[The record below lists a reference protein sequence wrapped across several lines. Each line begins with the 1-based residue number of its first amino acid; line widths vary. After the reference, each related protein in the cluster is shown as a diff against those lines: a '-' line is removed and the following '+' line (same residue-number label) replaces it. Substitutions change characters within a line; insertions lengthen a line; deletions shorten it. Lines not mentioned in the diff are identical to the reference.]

1 MRFRSG
7 HAPRVVMWAVLV
19 GAMAVTVGAQFTV
32 NIPQLPKIK
41 KTKPQ
46 PQATPETTQTTDTST
61 TAPTATGSTASSPTE
76 AEDKPKAKG
85 GCEDDVFYQV
95 HNENIQ
101 KTIDQAKD
109 YTPGSRDYY
118 VDTYNDG
125 ENIYLKAALSAKKR
139 ASWEEEW
146 KDESMKKC
154 INTRLDELALAA
166 EKTIGSYRPPSTY
179 TFGTAAEK
187 AVLKTGVN
195 DLNQASAVYAVGLN
209 SATWK
214 IDKDEYG
221 LPKNR
226 FRYGMIYA
234 KYPQNKYCT
243 IIWVNLVQDYSGG
256 GTYND
261 SEARFIGWEFA
272 GCPAK

>member
-1 MRFRSG
+1 MHIHSG
-7 HAPRVVMWAVLV
+7 RAPRVTVLLVMI
-19 GAMAVTVGAQFTV
+19 GALALSASAQFT
-32 NIPQLPKIK
+32 ITIPKIK
-41 KTKPQ
+41 KDKPQ
-46 PQATPETTQTTDTST
+46 PAATPEQVRTETSSSSQNSNASNSTESDDT
-61 TAPTATGSTASSPTE
+61 
-76 AEDKPKAKG
+76 PKAKD
-85 GCEDDVFYQV
+85 GCESDVFYQV

-101 KTIDQAKD
+101 KTIDQAKS

-118 VDTYNDG
+118 VDTYNDN
-125 ENIYLKAALSAKKR
+125 ENVYLKAALSPKKR
-139 ASWEEEW
+139 ASWEEDW
-146 KDESMKKC
+146 KDENMKKC
-154 INTRLDELALAA
+154 INARLDELAAAA
-166 EKTIGSYRPPSTY
+166 EKTIGTYRPPSNY
-179 TFGTAAEK
+179 TLGTAAEK

-209 SATWK
+209 SPTWK

-221 LPKNR
+221 LPRNR

-234 KYPQNKYCT
+234 KYPWNKYCT

>member
-1 MRFRSG
+1 
-7 HAPRVVMWAVLV
+7 V
-19 GAMAVTVGAQFTV
+19 GSARWSHGGYVGAQFTV

-61 TAPTATGSTASSPTE
+61 TAPTSTGSTTSSTTE
-76 AEDKPKAKG
+76 TEDKPKAKG

-109 YTPGSRDYY
+109 YKPGARDDY
-118 VDTYNDG
+118 VDNYNDN
-125 ENIYLKAALSAKKR
+125 ENIYLKAALSPSKR
-139 ASWEEEW
+139 ASWEEDW
-146 KDESMKKC
+146 KDENMKKC
-154 INTRLDELALAA
+154 INARLDELAAVA
-166 EKTIGSYRPPSTY
+166 EKTIVTYRPPAGY
-179 TFGTAAEK
+179 TFGTPAEK
-187 AVLKTGVN
+187 AVLKTGVS
-195 DLNQASAVYAVGLN
+195 DLKEATAVYNVGLLSN
-209 SATWK
+209 TWK
-214 IDKDEYG
+214 ISKDEYG
-221 LPKNR
+221 LPKER
-226 FRYGMIYA
+226 FRYGMLYV